1 MIPLWRARPSN
12 VLLHSRNNLPNREKD
27 VPVALYSLR
36 DAESGRYMNLAPED
50 LQMNVTKKERAV
62 KTSAWFLY
70 TLIVL
75 EILFMVSPFAAYY
88 YSIYA
93 TPLNAL
99 QESAITAWLT
109 MYLLPH
115 FTYSDS
121 WLANGLV
128 LISWPLILLGIAFFV
143 FGFCQIYWAKL
154 TGKGAVAAGLYRF
167 IRHPQYVALALIGL
181 GSSMYWSRF
190 IVVIAFVSM
199 LCLYYYLARV
209 EERIC
214 LNKFGSSYREYLDRT
229 GMFLP
234 KRWEAQW
241 RSLDWR
247 LPQVTWVR
255 IAVLTGMFAVVLAL
269 TTGAAYLLRGHV
281 VDSLQ
286 TGVVGS
292 QVTVFLA
299 PVSPQT
305 KATVLNLLDD
315 AALPGDIAYVA
326 PSSWHVPE
334 LGLSGST
341 TGHHGGG
348 IDELF
353 HPTTHGNAL
362 SFDEERLSVVLV
374 EATYADGNVQGIAR
388 FTRALNVRPIDYAEV
403 DTAAGEMVEHRPAT
417 RSQWAGVPVPTF

>member
-1 MIPLWRARPSN
+1 
-12 VLLHSRNNLPNREKD
+12 
-27 VPVALYSLR
+27 
-36 DAESGRYMNLAPED
+36 
-50 LQMNVTKKERAV
+50 MNVTKKERAV

-99 QESAITAWLT
+99 QESASTAWLT

-128 LISWPLILLGIAFFV
+128 LISWPLILLGIVLFV
-143 FGFCQIYWAKL
+143 FGFCQIYWAKF
-154 TGKGAVAAGLYRF
+154 TGKGAVAVGLYRF
-167 IRHPQYVALALIGL
+167 IRHPQYVALAIIGL

-199 LCLYYYLARV
+199 LCLYYFLARV

-214 LNKFGSSYREYLDRT
+214 LDKFGSSYRAYLERT

-234 KRWEAQW
+234 KRWETQW

-247 LPQVTWVR
+247 LPEVAWVR
-255 IAVLTGMFAVVLAL
+255 AAVLAGLFAAVLAL
-269 TTGAAYLLRGHV
+269 TIGAAHLLRGHV

-286 TGVVGS
+286 TDVGES
-292 QVTVFLA
+292 RVTVFLA

-305 KATVLNLLDD
+305 KATVVNLL
-315 AALPGDIAYVA
+315 AKPRTVG
-326 PSSWHVPE
+326 
-334 LGLSGST
+334 
-341 TGHHGGG
+341 
-348 IDELF
+348 
-353 HPTTHGNAL
+353 
-362 SFDEERLSVVLV
+362 
-374 EATYADGNVQGIAR
+374 
-388 FTRALNVRPIDYAEV
+388 
-403 DTAAGEMVEHRPAT
+403 
-417 RSQWAGVPVPTF
+417 